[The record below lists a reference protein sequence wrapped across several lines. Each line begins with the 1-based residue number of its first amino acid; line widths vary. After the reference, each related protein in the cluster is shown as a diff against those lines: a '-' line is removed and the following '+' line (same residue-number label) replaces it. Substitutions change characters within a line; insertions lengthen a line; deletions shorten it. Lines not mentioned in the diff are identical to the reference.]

1 MTEITVLTGKL
12 TSGVERFVLHWGDLG
27 GSWGVS
33 RSVAQIHALLF
44 VSARPMTAE
53 EIADALNLA
62 RSNVSNSIRDLVAWG
77 LVKRAPVFG
86 DRRDWFEA
94 EGDVLEM
101 VSKIV
106 ALRKA
111 RELDPASAVLAQCLA
126 EVKAD
131 PAASPAA
138 AARMEGLQ
146 ELLTTLNNW
155 YEQMNRVPRA
165 QLLPLLRLGSKAVE
179 LLAPFIKK
187 KEKP

>member
-12 TSGVERFVLHWGDLG
+12 TPAVERFVLHWGDLG
-27 GSWGVS
+27 GTWGVN

-44 VSARPMTAE
+44 VSARPMAAE
-53 EIADALNLA
+53 EIAETLSLA
-62 RSNVSNSIRDLVAWG
+62 RSNVSNSIRDLVSWG
-77 LVKRAPVFG
+77 LVRRAPVFG
-86 DRRDWFEA
+86 DRRDHFAA

-111 RELDPASAVLAQCLA
+111 RELDPASAVLERCLA

-131 PAASPAA
+131 PAASPEAA
-138 AARMEGLQ
+138 QRMESLQ
-146 ELLTTLNNW
+146 ELLSTLNTW
-155 YEQMNRVPRA
+155 YEQMNRVPKA

-187 KEKP
+187 KGA

>member
-1 MTEITVLTGKL
+1 MTESTAAPTLTPAI
-12 TSGVERFVLHWGDLG
+12 ERFVLLWGDLG
-27 GSWGVS
+27 GAWGVN

-53 EIADALNLA
+53 EIAESLSLA
-62 RSNVSNSIRDLVAWG
+62 RSNVSNSIRDLLAWG

-94 EGDVLEM
+94 EGDVMEM
-101 VSKIV
+101 IAKIV

-111 RELDPASAVLAQCLA
+111 RELDPASSVLNRCLA

-131 PAASPAA
+131 PAAGAEA
-138 AARMEGLQ
+138 IRRMEGLQ
-146 ELLTTLNNW
+146 ELLTVLNAW
-155 YEQMNRVPRA
+155 YEQMNRVDRA

-179 LLAPFIKK
+179 LLAPFVKK
-187 KEKP
+187 R